1 MTTPRFSTTL
11 RLLGLLTLVC
21 LAAGCARSREAP
33 SLELQTRIT
42 DSNLKLFELD
52 FPPQAHPASAP
63 ASQRN
68 RQRRPKAN
76 PQQEQKIRQKI
87 LDEVIV
93 HSGYCRE
100 GYVLLGRY
108 AGETT
113 RRVRGECRDRATEE
127 DRHRFPDTVQ
137 RW

>member
-1 MTTPRFSTTL
+1 MTTPLFSTAL
-11 RLLGLLTLVC
+11 RLLGLLGLLALVC

-42 DSNLKLFELD
+42 DSDLKLFELS
-52 FPPQAHPASAP
+52 FPPVSTP

-68 RQRRPKAN
+68 QQRRPKTN
-76 PQQEQKIRQKI
+76 PQQAQKNRQKM
-87 LDEVIV
+87 LDEVMV